1 MLTVIID
8 VRDCLCNGSIGTL
21 IAVLK
26 QNGEVKI
33 LIVKFDS
40 ENSGREMRRCHPQY
54 TKKYPGC
61 TPIQKQVHKYS
72 TSSSSRGAKTNAAT
86 VQQFPL
92 ILSFASTTHKIQG
105 QTIKAPQKVAVDL
118 RSVFGANQAYVM
130 LGRVEERN
138 QLFIVESLAE
148 KKIWTDQEAL
158 KQLAKMKAKSIN
170 RNPPVWEKT
179 FGISC
184 KIFYHNIHSL
194 KDKFEDIKAD
204 LLLPFADLIILGETW
219 LETNEGMDESLPASC
234 QTLHKDTNKE
244 VSPLHII
251 GYKLHINGIGKEKD

>member
-1 MLTVIID
+1 MSKLQERVRPEGHDDLKGATVIASKHIVVNRYNAQCLNELKSELIVIEAINSHCNLPGFMPKIDKTKKTVSTTPYLQTLLLKTGCRVMLTVNID

-33 LIVKFDS
+33 IMVKFDS

-54 TKKYPGC
+54 TKKNPGC

-118 RSVFGANQAYVM
+118 RSVFEANQAYVM
-130 LGRVEERN
+130 LGRVEEQN

-148 KKIWTDQEAL
+148 KNVD
-158 KQLAKMKAKSIN
+158 
-170 RNPPVWEKT
+170 
-179 FGISC
+179 
-184 KIFYHNIHSL
+184 
-194 KDKFEDIKAD
+194 
-204 LLLPFADLIILGETW
+204 
-219 LETNEGMDESLPASC
+219 
-234 QTLHKDTNKE
+234 
-244 VSPLHII
+244 
-251 GYKLHINGIGKEKD
+251 